1 MIQLGKIQKLQIER
15 MTDFGAYL
23 SEKPGDES
31 AVLLPKK
38 QLKEGD
44 DIGSEIEVF
53 VYRDSKDRLIATVN
67 TPKITVGDV
76 ADLTVKEVTKIGAFL
91 DMGLERDLLLPY
103 KEQTYEIKTGDEV
116 LVAMYID
123 KSNRL
128 AATMKVYERLSTQ
141 SPYKAEDEVTG
152 LVYEISRNFGA
163 FVAVDRKYSALI
175 PAREFSG
182 EVKAGDTIEARVTR
196 VKEDGKLDISVR
208 KKAYLQMD
216 DDGKAILELLNEH
229 GGKLPFTDKA
239 SPELIKDECSMSK
252 NAFKR
257 AVGHLMKQGLVE
269 IVKDGILLKK

>member
-15 MTDFGAYL
+15 MADFGAYL
-23 SEKPGDES
+23 SENAGDEN

-38 QLKEGD
+38 QLKED
-44 DIGSEIEVF
+44 DVIGSSVEVF

-67 TPKITVGDV
+67 MPKITVGNIAV
-76 ADLTVKEVTKIGAFL
+76 LTVKEVTKIGAFL

-103 KEQTYEIKTGDEV
+103 KEQTYSVNTGDEV

-128 AATMKVYERLSTQ
+128 AATMKVYERLATD
-141 SPYKAEDEVTG
+141 SPYKIDDEVSG
-152 LVYEISRNFGA
+152 LVYEVSRNFGA

-182 EVKAGDTIEARVTR
+182 EVKPGDIINARVTR
-196 VKEDGKLDISVR
+196 VKEDGKLDLSIR
-208 KKAYLQMD
+208 KKAYLQME
-216 DDGKAILELLNEH
+216 DDGKVLLDMLKQR
-229 GGKLPFTDKA
+229 GGSLPFSDKA
-239 SPELIKDECSMSK
+239 SPEIIKQECGMSK

-257 AVGHLMKQGLVE
+257 AVGHLMKDGLVE
-269 IVKDGILLKK
+269 IGSDTIKLK

>member
-15 MTDFGAYL
+15 MADFGAYL
-23 SEKPGDES
+23 SENAGDEN

-38 QLKEGD
+38 QLKED
-44 DIGSEIEVF
+44 DVIGSSVEVF

-67 TPKITVGDV
+67 MPKITVGNIAV
-76 ADLTVKEVTKIGAFL
+76 LTVKEVTKIGAFL

-103 KEQTYEIKTGDEV
+103 KEQTYTVNTGDEV

-128 AATMKVYERLSTQ
+128 AATMKVYERLATD
-141 SPYKAEDEVTG
+141 SPYKIDDEVSG
-152 LVYEISRNFGA
+152 LVYEVSRNFGA

-182 EVKAGDTIEARVTR
+182 EVKPGDIINARVTR
-196 VKEDGKLDISVR
+196 VKEDGKLDLSIR
-208 KKAYLQMD
+208 KKAYLQME
-216 DDGKAILELLNEH
+216 DDGKVLLDMLKQR
-229 GGKLPFTDKA
+229 GGSLPFSDKA
-239 SPELIKDECSMSK
+239 SPEIIKQECGMSK

-257 AVGHLMKQGLVE
+257 AVGHLMKEGLVE
-269 IVKDGILLKK
+269 IGSDTIKLK

>member
-15 MTDFGAYL
+15 MADFGAYL
-23 SEKPGDES
+23 SENAGDEN

-38 QLKEGD
+38 QLKED
-44 DIGSEIEVF
+44 DTIGSSVEVF

-67 TPKITVGDV
+67 MPKITVGNIAV
-76 ADLTVKEVTKIGAFL
+76 LTVKEVTKIGAFL

-103 KEQTYEIKTGDEV
+103 KEQTYTVNTGDEV

-128 AATMKVYERLSTQ
+128 AATMKVYERLATD
-141 SPYKAEDEVTG
+141 SPYKIDDEVSG
-152 LVYEISRNFGA
+152 LVYEVSRNFGA

-182 EVKAGDTIEARVTR
+182 EVKPGDIINARVTR
-196 VKEDGKLDISVR
+196 VKEDGKLDLSIR
-208 KKAYLQMD
+208 KKAYLQME
-216 DDGKAILELLNEH
+216 DDGKVLLDMLKAR
-229 GGKLPFTDKA
+229 GGSLPFSDKA
-239 SPELIKDECSMSK
+239 SPEIIKQECGMSK

-257 AVGHLMKQGLVE
+257 AVGHLMKEGLVE
-269 IVKDGILLKK
+269 IGSDTIKLK

>member
-15 MTDFGAYL
+15 MADFGAYL
-23 SEKPGDES
+23 SENAGDEN

-38 QLKEGD
+38 QLKED
-44 DIGSEIEVF
+44 DVIGSSVEVF

-67 TPKITVGDV
+67 MPKITVGNIAV
-76 ADLTVKEVTKIGAFL
+76 LTVKEVTKIGAFL

-103 KEQTYEIKTGDEV
+103 KEQTYTVNTGDEV

-128 AATMKVYERLSTQ
+128 AATMKVYERLATD
-141 SPYKAEDEVTG
+141 SPYKIDDEVSG
-152 LVYEISRNFGA
+152 LVYEVSRNFGA

-182 EVKAGDTIEARVTR
+182 EVKPGDIINARVTR
-196 VKEDGKLDISVR
+196 VKEDGKLDLSIR
-208 KKAYLQMD
+208 KKAYLQME
-216 DDGKAILELLNEH
+216 DDGKVLLDMLKKR
-229 GGKLPFTDKA
+229 GGSLPFSDKA
-239 SPELIKDECSMSK
+239 SPEIIKQECGMSK

-257 AVGHLMKQGLVE
+257 AVGHLMKDGLVE
-269 IVKDGILLKK
+269 IGSDTIKLK

>member
-15 MTDFGAYL
+15 MADFGAYL
-23 SEKPGDES
+23 SENAGDEN

-38 QLKEGD
+38 QLKED
-44 DIGSEIEVF
+44 DVIGSSVEVF

-67 TPKITVGDV
+67 MPKITVGNIAV
-76 ADLTVKEVTKIGAFL
+76 LTVKEVTKIGAFL

-103 KEQTYEIKTGDEV
+103 KEQTYSVNTGDEV

-128 AATMKVYERLSTQ
+128 AATMKVYERLATD
-141 SPYKAEDEVTG
+141 SPYKIDDEVSG
-152 LVYEISRNFGA
+152 LVYEVSRNFGA

-182 EVKAGDTIEARVTR
+182 EVKPGDIINARVTR
-196 VKEDGKLDISVR
+196 VKEDGKLDLSIR
-208 KKAYLQMD
+208 KKAYLQME
-216 DDGKAILELLNEH
+216 DDGKVLLDMLKQR
-229 GGKLPFTDKA
+229 GGSLPFSDKA
-239 SPELIKDECSMSK
+239 SPEIIKQECGMSK

-257 AVGHLMKQGLVE
+257 AVGHLMKEGLVE
-269 IVKDGILLKK
+269 IGSDTIKLK

>member
-15 MTDFGAYL
+15 MADFGAYL
-23 SEKPGDES
+23 SENAGDEN

-38 QLKEGD
+38 QLKED
-44 DIGSEIEVF
+44 DVIGSSVEVF

-67 TPKITVGDV
+67 MPKITVGNIAV
-76 ADLTVKEVTKIGAFL
+76 LTVKEVTKIGAFL

-103 KEQTYEIKTGDEV
+103 KEQTYSVNTGDEV

-128 AATMKVYERLSTQ
+128 AATMKVYERLATD
-141 SPYKAEDEVTG
+141 SPYNIDDEVSG
-152 LVYEISRNFGA
+152 LVYEVSRNFGA

-182 EVKAGDTIEARVTR
+182 EVKPGDIINARVTR
-196 VKEDGKLDISVR
+196 VKEDGKLDLSIR
-208 KKAYLQMD
+208 KKAYLQME
-216 DDGKAILELLNEH
+216 DDGKVLLDMLKQR
-229 GGKLPFTDKA
+229 GGSLPFSDKA
-239 SPELIKDECSMSK
+239 SPEIIKQECGMSK

-257 AVGHLMKQGLVE
+257 AVGHLMKEGLVE
-269 IVKDGILLKK
+269 IGSDTIKLK